1 MFFLVKYVD
10 GKKLRILV
18 EPSYTIYEV
27 KLNIE
32 YAYGRDRYL
41 LEEQKVRYGE
51 FLLEDDLT
59 LATTEVLEN

>member
-1 MFFLVKYVD
+1 MKYVD

-18 EPSYTIYEV
+18 EPSYTIYDV

-32 YAYGRDRYL
+32 YAYARDRYL